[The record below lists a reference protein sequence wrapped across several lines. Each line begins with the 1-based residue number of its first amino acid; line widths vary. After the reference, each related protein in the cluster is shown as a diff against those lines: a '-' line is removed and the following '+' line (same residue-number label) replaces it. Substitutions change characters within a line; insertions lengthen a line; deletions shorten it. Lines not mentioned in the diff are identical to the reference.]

1 MKHYMKLQND
11 PFIKIKNKTKKIEM
25 RLNDEKRRKVKIR
38 DLIEFTNIKTGEK
51 LFVKVINLHYY
62 HDFDELYKNH
72 DKISIGYSM
81 EDIPNPSD
89 MSMYYNESDIK
100 KYGTLAIEINVIP
113 TDIDIKNEVG
123 TFKLRTAGIIIK
135 NNKVLV
141 SKARKFNGFIFPG
154 GHVMLSELSSSS
166 IKREIKEEL
175 NCDFE
180 LQNLFCIHENVYESS
195 GKISNEICY
204 YYKVNV
210 KNISNASFVVK
221 ELDNGCEKI
230 HEYCWIKI
238 RDLIKE
244 NVRPLAVSKLI
255 MENKNASNVLIST
268 DEGII

>member
-11 PFIKIKNKTKKIEM
+11 PFTKIKSKTKTIEM
-25 RLNDEKRRKVKIR
+25 RLNDEKRRKIKIH

-51 LFVKVINLHYY
+51 LFTKVINLHYY
-62 HDFDELYKNH
+62 NDFDELYKNH

-89 MSMYYNESDIK
+89 MSIYYNESDIK

-113 TDIDIKNEVG
+113 TDIDIKNEAG

-135 NNKVLV
+135 GDKVLV
-141 SKARKFNGFIFPG
+141 SKAKKFKGFIFPG
-154 GHVMLSELSSSS
+154 GHVMLGELSSSS

-210 KNISNASFVVK
+210 KDVPNTSFVVK
-221 ELDNGCEKI
+221 ELDNGQEKI
-230 HEYCWIKI
+230 HEYCWIKTG
-238 RDLIKE
+238 DLIKE

-255 MENKNASNVLIST
+255 IENKNASNVLIST
-268 DEGII
+268 DEGIV

>member
-1 MKHYMKLQND
+1 MKYYMKLQND
-11 PFIKIKNKTKKIEM
+11 PFTKIKNKIKTIEM
-25 RLNDEKRRKVKIR
+25 RLNDEKRRKIKIH

-51 LFVKVINLHYY
+51 LFTKVINLHYY
-62 HDFDELYKNH
+62 NDFDELYKNH

-89 MSMYYNESDIK
+89 MSIYYNESDIK

-135 NNKVLV
+135 GDKVLV
-141 SKARKFNGFIFPG
+141 SKAKKFKGFIFPG
-154 GHVMLSELSSSS
+154 GHVMLGELSSSS

-204 YYKVNV
+204 YKVNV
-210 KNISNASFVVK
+210 KDVPNTSFVVK
-221 ELDNGCEKI
+221 ELDNGQEKI
-230 HEYCWIKI
+230 HEYCWIKTG
-238 RDLIKE
+238 DLIKE

-255 MENKNASNVLIST
+255 VENKNASNVLIST
-268 DEGII
+268 DEGIV